1 MMGPSATPQTVIA
14 GRYRVIGELGREMG
28 RRVLLKIEHAHTG
41 DQLAL
46 KMLHNNFGA
55 SPDRRA
61 LRGAGAR
68 YCQDQERAR
77 RTRDGRGRRAQS
89 SGNVPFM
96 VMELLVGEDTRRRLE
111 QASACVPLPRQTI
124 HLLWQVAR
132 ALDRAHAVGIVHR
145 DIKPENLFIH
155 KREDGVEI
163 VKLLDFGVA
172 KMQEDFQDATST
184 QAGTMLGTPYF
195 MSPEQKVRN
204 LPVTAQTDVWAVGM
218 LAYRFLVG
226 AHYWPSATTGELMGM
241 ILHERPTPPSVKAP
255 NAHLPPAFDAWFMRS
270 CDREPA
276 RRWVSVGEQV
286 QALAEAFGLPIPSS
300 ISIGGPYAP
309 ATQSHSGLIPRGQ
322 IVMPPTPTPAPTPAA
337 SLPSR
342 RERRCSA
349 FWMALMLVITLGAG
363 AFVAYRLLGHKTEAP
378 VVVAPVVPPSPKP
391 TAISTATSQPA
402 LTATA
407 AVTAPTPGRD
417 DGPDGARPD
426 RAAHGDAAANGANPA
441 RPRPEEAKGL
451 GRSVGAL
458 RRVAVL
464 AIAGGLLVTSSVA
477 RAQIDNSAIA
487 EELFND
493 AKRLLDQGKADLAC
507 PKFAESL
514 RLSPTLGTRLNLAR
528 CYEVQ
533 GRTATAWGQ
542 YKEVIRLGATDM
554 KRATVAAERVA
565 ALEPKLSRV
574 LLNGKMEPGL
584 KIKLDVDVLDAAILG
599 TAFPIDPG
607 DHQLEL
613 SAPGKTTRTIEQ
625 VHVTARAEQTQTP
638 SRQLHRSRRKA
649 RPRHR
654 RPSW

>member
-1 MMGPSATPQTVIA
+1 
-14 GRYRVIGELGREMG
+14 
-28 RRVLLKIEHAHTG
+28 
-41 DQLAL
+41 
-46 KMLHNNFGA
+46 
-55 SPDRRA
+55 
-61 LRGAGAR
+61 
-68 YCQDQERAR
+68 
-77 RTRDGRGRRAQS
+77 
-89 SGNVPFM
+89 
-96 VMELLVGEDTRRRLE
+96 
-111 QASACVPLPRQTI
+111 
-124 HLLWQVAR
+124 
-132 ALDRAHAVGIVHR
+132 VGIVHR

-195 MSPEQKVRN
+195 MSPEQVRN

-322 IVMPPTPTPAPTPAA
+322 IVMPPTPTPAPTPPPIAPQPA
-337 SLPSR
+337 RTSMLG
-342 RERRCSA
+342 

-407 AVTAPTPGRD
+407 AVTAPTPVATMDLTEPAPTVQPTVTQQQTAPTPQGQ
-417 DGPDGARPD
+417 GPKKQKDSEDPWAR
-426 RAAHGDAAANGANPA
+426 
-441 RPRPEEAKGL
+441 
-451 GRSVGAL
+451 
-458 RRVAVL
+458 
-464 AIAGGLLVTSSVA
+464 
-477 RAQIDNSAIA
+477 
-487 EELFND
+487 
-493 AKRLLDQGKADLAC
+493 
-507 PKFAESL
+507 
-514 RLSPTLGTRLNLAR
+514 
-528 CYEVQ
+528 
-533 GRTATAWGQ
+533 
-542 YKEVIRLGATDM
+542 
-554 KRATVAAERVA
+554 
-565 ALEPKLSRV
+565 
-574 LLNGKMEPGL
+574 
-584 KIKLDVDVLDAAILG
+584 
-599 TAFPIDPG
+599 
-607 DHQLEL
+607 
-613 SAPGKTTRTIEQ
+613 
-625 VHVTARAEQTQTP
+625 
-638 SRQLHRSRRKA
+638 
-649 RPRHR
+649 
-654 RPSW
+654 